1 MKTRRRNTP
10 QLKRRAKAPP
20 ARRQRSPAADL
31 QKQLDGRTREL
42 AEAQKHLAEALE
54 QQTATSEVLKI
65 ISRSAFDLQSVLDSL
80 VENAV
85 RLCSA
90 DKGLIS
96 RRDGQLYHFAASY
109 GHSPEFV
116 DFKKRNPIRKD
127 RTTATG
133 RWSAVSCTFTI
144 FSRTVNTTGLKII
157 PDRRRCIGQLWRFRC
172 TGRAPSSA

>member
-1 MKTRRRNTP
+1 MKTRRRKMTTV
-10 QLKRRAKAPP
+10 KHRKKTTAGRA
-20 ARRQRSPAADL
+20 SSVADL
-31 QKQLDGRTREL
+31 RRKLHQQTREL

-96 RRDGQLYHFAASY
+96 RRDGELYHFAASY

-116 DFKKRNPIRKD
+116 EFVKRNPTRLLAQPHRGLLLQARPFSPAPHSVVSKQELKERLMAAVD
-127 RTTATG
+127 YFNDDPVLDLQARQG
-133 RWSAVSCTFTI
+133 RLI
-144 FSRTVNTTGLKII
+144 
-157 PDRRRCIGQLWRFRC
+157 
-172 TGRAPSSA
+172 